1 MSGGLCNGPAEA
13 RMAFLLPHLL
23 VLLTWL
29 DFTIKSGVG
38 ENFVLGRSMVT
49 HLLGQAISFDR
60 WGD

>member
-1 MSGGLCNGPAEA
+1 
-13 RMAFLLPHLL
+13 MAFLLPHLL